1 MRVKTGLA
9 LSNHLHFC
17 WVSIFS
23 SATWKFRGL
32 FPIRG
37 RGGRVL
43 CCGVSEL
50 SQTTSQEQGR
60 QRRAASPRALWKKEV
75 RGRGGDVASSVK
87 ASDADRKASRREDAV
102 VTPTGP
108 LVPLYAWR
116 PRGGDG
122 TPGPRSR
129 RRRRGGGR
137 STPPLGSSGLQPASL
152 FSPARETDA
161 PALFL
166 VSLRALSLSLSSLS
180 CAPEVDEG
188 GRVRGE
194 MPRID

>member
-32 FPIRG
+32 FFLDPIRG
-37 RGGRVL
+37 RGGRV

-87 ASDADRKASRREDAV
+87 ASDGDRKASAREDAV
-102 VTPTGP
+102 VTPRASRRD
-108 LVPLYAWR
+108 PLYAWR
-116 PRGGDG
+116 PRGG
-122 TPGPRSR
+122 R
-129 RRRRGGGR
+129 RDAWAPLATAAAGGR
-137 STPPLGSSGLQPASL
+137 ALDPSARLQRTPACKPFL
-152 FSPARETDA
+152 ARAGD
-161 PALFL
+161 
-166 VSLRALSLSLSSLS
+166 
-180 CAPEVDEG
+180 
-188 GRVRGE
+188 
-194 MPRID
+194 